1 MRSNRA
7 LIVVG
12 VAALLAVAGCSK
24 NESAEASKSS
34 GGTFSSVDESA
45 SAPASAPAA
54 APPMENVAEDKS
66 MAMRKMDTDGAV
78 ASDAFGGAAESA
90 QAEQVAQ
97 VETDTRA
104 TASQVSSSASTYKDA
119 KRKFIRNAQAQFR
132 VKDVYRSALAIEDVA
147 AAQGG
152 FVVNNNIYAQ
162 NLNVQ
167 RRPAGDGMLVELT
180 EYTVRGDISVR
191 VPSDNTQ
198 AFLRAIANQM
208 DFLDQRSFS
217 AADAQFDILRQQL
230 AFEREQQAQRDLG
243 QASRQNGHML
253 DKVDVISARSGA
265 LEQRDE
271 ALIQQ
276 KQYEDKVEFSTISLS
291 LYQLSKIRKTEL
303 PDVDAIF
310 RDNSPGFFSRLGE
323 SLRVGWYGILDV
335 FVALMRAWPVWLALI
350 LAVVAFRRWRAR
362 RGPPPVPAAR
372 PQAPAQA
379 TAPADES

>member
-12 VAALLAVAGCSK
+12 VAALLAVAGCK
-24 NESAEASKSS
+24 QQEAAEASDSS
-34 GGTFSSVDESA
+34 GGTFSSAESGMA
-45 SAPASAPAA
+45 APAAPAA
-54 APPMENVAEDKS
+54 APPMKNTAEEKAV
-66 MAMRKMDTDGAV
+66 AMREMAADKGIATDAVV
-78 ASDAFGGAAESA
+78 ASAAES
-90 QAEQVAQ
+90 EQTTQ
-97 VETDTRA
+97 IETDTRA
-104 TASQVSSSASTYKDA
+104 TASQVSSTSVTYKDA

-152 FVVNNNIYAQ
+152 FVVGNNIYAQ

-191 VPSDNTQ
+191 VPGDNTQ

-265 LEQRDE
+265 QEQRDE

-276 KQYEDKVEFSTISLS
+276 KQYEDRVEYSTISLS

-303 PDVDAIF
+303 PDVEAIF

-350 LAVVAFRRWRAR
+350 AGIVAFRRWRAR
-362 RGPPPVPAAR
+362 RRPPPVPAAR
-372 PQAPAQA
+372 PQPPAQA
-379 TAPADES
+379 TVPADES

>member
-7 LIVVG
+7 WIVVG
-12 VAALLAVAGCSK
+12 VAALFAVAGCSK
-24 NESAEASKSS
+24 NESAEAAKSS
-34 GGTFSSVDESA
+34 GGTFTSAEVGESTPA
-45 SAPASAPAA
+45 AAPA
-54 APPMENVAEDKS
+54 APPMESIAEEK
-66 MAMRKMDTDGAV
+66 AV
-78 ASDAFGGAAESA
+78 ASREMAADAATAGGNAAGFAEP
-90 QAEQVAQ
+90 QAVAQ
-97 VETDTRA
+97 VETDTRPDIG
-104 TASQVSSSASTYKDA
+104 QVSSSAATYKDA

-162 NLNVQ
+162 NLNSQ
-167 RRPAGDGMLVELT
+167 RRPAGEGMLIELT
-180 EYTVRGDISVR
+180 EYTVRGDITVR

-230 AFEREQQAQRDLG
+230 AFQREQEAQRDIG
-243 QASRQNGHML
+243 QAARQGGHML

-265 LEQRDE
+265 QQQRDE

-276 KQYEDKVEFSTISLS
+276 KQYEDRVEFSTISLS
-291 LYQLSKIRKTEL
+291 LYQMSKIRKTEL

-323 SLRVGWYGILDV
+323 SMRAGWYGILDV

-350 LAVVAFRRWRAR
+350 LGIVAFRRWRAAR
-362 RGPPPVPAAR
+362 RRPPPMPAA
-372 PQAPAQA
+372 PAPASSA
-379 TAPADES
+379 ASSEES

>member
-34 GGTFSSVDESA
+34 EGTFSSADA
-45 SAPASAPAA
+45 SSVAPSAPAA

-78 ASDAFGGAAESA
+78 ASDAFGGAAGSA

-230 AFEREQQAQRDLG
+230 AFDREQQAQRDLG

-323 SLRVGWYGILDV
+323 SMRVGWYGILDV
-335 FVALMRAWPVWLALI
+335 FVALMRAWPVWLILI
-350 LAVVAFRRWRAR
+350 AGVVAFRRWRAR
-362 RGPPPVPAAR
+362 RRQPPVPAAR

-379 TAPADES
+379 TAPADDR

>member
-7 LIVVG
+7 WIVVG

-24 NESAEASKSS
+24 QEAAEASKSS
-34 GGTFSSVDESA
+34 DAAFSSADQGM
-45 SAPASAPAA
+45 SAPAA
-54 APPMENVAEDKS
+54 APAAPPMESVAEEKVAARRE
-66 MAMRKMDTDGAV
+66 MAADATTV
-78 ASDAFGGAAESA
+78 AGNAASVAEP
-90 QAEQVAQ
+90 QAAAQ
-97 VETDTRA
+97 VETDTRPDA
-104 TASQVSSSASTYKDA
+104 GQVSSSAATYKDA

-162 NLNVQ
+162 NLNSQ
-167 RRPAGDGMLVELT
+167 RRPAGDGMLIELT
-180 EYTVRGDISVR
+180 EYTVRGDITVR

-230 AFEREQQAQRDLG
+230 AFQREQEAQRDIG
-243 QASRQNGHML
+243 QAARQGGHML

-265 LEQRDE
+265 QEQRDE

-276 KQYEDKVEFSTISLS
+276 KQYEDRVEFSTISLS
-291 LYQLSKIRKTEL
+291 LYQMSKIRKTEL

-350 LAVVAFRRWRAR
+350 LGIVAFRRWRAAR
-362 RGPPPVPAAR
+362 RRPPPVPAAK
-372 PQAPAQA
+372 PQPSS
-379 TAPADES
+379 PGDES

>member
-12 VAALLAVAGCSK
+12 VAALLAVAGCQK
-24 NESAEASKSS
+24 QEAAEASKSS
-34 GGTFSSVDESA
+34 DATFSSADAGA
-45 SAPASAPAA
+45 SAPSAPAA
-54 APPMENVAEDKS
+54 APPMESVAEDKA
-66 MAMRKMDTDGAV
+66 MAMREIAADGAV
-78 ASDAFGGAAESA
+78 AANAVGGAAE
-90 QAEQVAQ
+90 AEQVAK

-167 RRPAGDGMLVELT
+167 RRPAGEGMLVELT

-265 LEQRDE
+265 QEQRDE

-276 KQYEDKVEFSTISLS
+276 KQYEDRVEFSTISLS
-291 LYQLSKIRKTEL
+291 LYQMSKIRKTEL
-303 PDVDAIF
+303 PDVEAIF

-362 RGPPPVPAAR
+362 RRPPPVPAAR

-379 TAPADES
+379 TASTDES

>member
-7 LIVVG
+7 WIV

-24 NESAEASKSS
+24 NESAEAAKSS
-34 GGTFSSVDESA
+34 GGSFTSA
-45 SAPASAPAA
+45 DMGESAPAA
-54 APPMENVAEDKS
+54 APAAPPMESVAEEK
-66 MAMRKMDTDGAV
+66 AV
-78 ASDAFGGAAESA
+78 ASREMAADAATVGGNAAGLAEP
-90 QAEQVAQ
+90 QAVAQ
-97 VETDTRA
+97 VETDTRPDIG
-104 TASQVSSSASTYKDA
+104 QVSSSAATYKDA

-162 NLNVQ
+162 NLNSQ
-167 RRPAGDGMLVELT
+167 RRPAGEGMLIELT
-180 EYTVRGDISVR
+180 EYTVRGDITVR

-230 AFEREQQAQRDLG
+230 AFQREQDAQRDIG
-243 QASRQNGHML
+243 QAARQGGHML

-265 LEQRDE
+265 QQQRDE

-276 KQYEDKVEFSTISLS
+276 KQYEDRVEFSTISLS
-291 LYQLSKIRKTEL
+291 LYQMSKIRKTEL

-323 SLRVGWYGILDV
+323 SMRVGWYGILDA

-350 LAVVAFRRWRAR
+350 LGIVAFRRWRAAR
-362 RGPPPVPAAR
+362 RRPPPMPGAKPRSTAA
-372 PQAPAQA
+372 
-379 TAPADES
+379 ADEPGDSA

>member
-1 MRSNRA
+1 MHSNRA
-7 LIVVG
+7 LIVVA
-12 VAALLAVAGCSK
+12 VAALLAIAGCKKQEESAAEFTAADSVAG
-24 NESAEASKSS
+24 
-34 GGTFSSVDESA
+34 
-45 SAPASAPAA
+45 AA
-54 APPMENVAEDKS
+54 APMSSENHEAAKKADTSVARPQS
-66 MAMRKMDTDGAV
+66 V
-78 ASDAFGGAAESA
+78 AAEPAAMNDAAASA
-90 QAEQVAQ
+90 GMIAEEQVAR
-97 VETDTRA
+97 VETDTRP
-104 TASQVSSSASTYKDA
+104 TTEQVSSSAATYKDA

-162 NLNVQ
+162 TLNTQ

-208 DFLDQRSFS
+208 EFLDQRSFN

-243 QASRQNGHML
+243 QAGRQGGHML
-253 DKVDVISARSGA
+253 DKVDVISAQSSA
-265 LEQRDE
+265 KLQRDE

-291 LYQLSKIRKTEL
+291 LYQMSRIRKTEL
-303 PDVDAIF
+303 PDVEAIF

-323 SLRVGWYGILDV
+323 SMRVGWYWILDL
-335 FVALMRAWPVWLALI
+335 FVALMRAWPVWLMLAAAL
-350 LAVVAFRRWRAR
+350 VGFRRWRVGR
-362 RGPPPVPAAR
+362 RPAPKVSPPPI
-372 PQAPAQA
+372 
-379 TAPADES
+379 E